1 MWIKV
6 LGKKDESSGEGSK
19 EWEWDGRTQTVA
31 SWAWATEKVMA
42 ERVAMGKKVL
52 ENIVGLVVIERV
64 YESKKRI

>member
-1 MWIKV
+1 
-6 LGKKDESSGEGSK
+6 
-19 EWEWDGRTQTVA
+19 
-31 SWAWATEKVMA
+31 MA